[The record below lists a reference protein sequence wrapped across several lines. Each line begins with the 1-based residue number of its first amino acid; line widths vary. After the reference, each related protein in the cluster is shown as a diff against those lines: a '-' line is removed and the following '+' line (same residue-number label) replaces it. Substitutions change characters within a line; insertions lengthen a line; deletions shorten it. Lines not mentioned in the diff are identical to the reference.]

1 MWHRFGGKRR
11 VMLRFDGKVALVTGG
26 GRGVGRAH
34 AELLAARGCK
44 VLINDAGVQP
54 TGDTAQ
60 DDPANEAAEAIRA
73 AGGEALAHRGN
84 VLEDHREMV
93 ARAVEEWGRLDIV
106 ICNAGT
112 SRGGL
117 FGDMS
122 GADWHDAFDV
132 HLKGTAEV
140 VRAAWPHLVDS
151 GAGRVLTTA
160 STGMFGN
167 QRATNYGAAKAAIFG
182 FTKSL
187 SLESAAHNVNVNCIL
202 PSAWTRLT
210 SRITDPVAAQVLES
224 RFGPEEI
231 ATLAA
236 WLVHPETRVNGEG
249 FMVGGGMAQR
259 VVFAVAQPVV
269 LKTPSPE
276 DWADQREALLSGP
289 VSPMPTMVDAF
300 ADQILA
306 IAPELAEPV
315 ATMRSGGVNADAKVT
330 GSEASS

>member
-1 MWHRFGGKRR
+1 
-11 VMLRFDGKVALVTGG
+11 MLRFDGKVALITGG

-44 VLINDAGVQP
+44 VLINDAGVQG
-54 TGDTAQ
+54 TGEDTPE
-60 DDPANEAAEAIRA
+60 DPATEAAAAIRA

-84 VLEDHREMV
+84 VLTSYSEMV
-93 ARAVEEWGRLDIV
+93 ERAVEEWGRLDIV

-117 FGDMS
+117 FGDMT
-122 GADWHDAFDV
+122 GKDWHETFDI
-132 HLKGTAEV
+132 HLKGTV
-140 VRAAWPHLVDS
+140 DVIRAAWPHLVAS

-182 FTKSL
+182 LTKGL
-187 SLESAAHNVNVNCIL
+187 SLESAPHNIHINCIL

-210 SRITDPVAAQVLES
+210 SKIADPVAAQVLES

-231 ATLAA
+231 ASLAA
-236 WLVHPETRVNGEG
+236 WLVHPETTVNGEA

-259 VVFAVAQPVV
+259 VVFAVAPPVV
-269 LKTPSPE
+269 LDKPSPD
-276 DWADQREALLSGP
+276 DWAAKQDALLAATA
-289 VSPMPTMVDAF
+289 SPMPTMVDAF

-306 IAPELAEPV
+306 IAPELAGDV
-315 ATMRSGGVNADAKVT
+315 ATVRSTGINAASKADA
-330 GSEASS
+330 